1 MNQNIGIKIV
11 TKKIKYPGP
20 GHYCNVI
27 NQYLP
32 MAVNSSQPIV
42 YCVII
47 IYYYYF
53 QSQLRRLRLCMEE
66 EEEYEDE
73 LN

>member
-1 MNQNIGIKIV
+1 
-11 TKKIKYPGP
+11 
-20 GHYCNVI
+20 
-27 NQYLP
+27 

-53 QSQLRRLRLCMEE
+53 RSQLQQLRLCMEE
-66 EEEYEDE
+66 EEEYEGE
-73 LN
+73 LNCYDDKVGVVIVTTPRS